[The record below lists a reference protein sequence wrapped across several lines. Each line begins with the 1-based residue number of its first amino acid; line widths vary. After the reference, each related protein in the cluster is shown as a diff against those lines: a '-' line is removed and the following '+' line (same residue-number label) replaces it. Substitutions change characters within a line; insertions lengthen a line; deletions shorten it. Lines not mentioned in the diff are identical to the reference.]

1 MDGVWGV
8 FVSCY
13 GDGAVDDSGGDPGGR
28 GGRVQAEAESRDTQ
42 GPLTSENLAL
52 GTSPGT

>member
-28 GGRVQAEAESRDTQ
+28 RGRVQAETESRDTQ